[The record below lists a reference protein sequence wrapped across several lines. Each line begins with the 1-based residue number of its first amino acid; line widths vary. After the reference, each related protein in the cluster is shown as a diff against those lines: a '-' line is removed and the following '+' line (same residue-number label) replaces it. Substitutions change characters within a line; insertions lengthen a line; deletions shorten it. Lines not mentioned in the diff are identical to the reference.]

1 MTVTVRTPVLSTRPI
16 ECDVGKL
23 KNDHV
28 DLQQPSRDN
37 KYRLLII
44 FLMKINRERCSNL
57 VSELNVLYSFNQE
70 CFHLC
75 FFVGTDMMWSDFYWL
90 NRIRGWGL
98 YRMWAWHPQ
107 NFSGELR
114 APSLQIPPSNNPRSA
129 TVYYILC
136 WKYKHLAGGI

>member
-1 MTVTVRTPVLSTRPI
+1 MVHISIRSEQSEKTVRNRYSNNDSDSEDTRPI

-57 VSELNVLYSFNQE
+57 VSELVKRFVQLQPRMKLSFMLQE
-70 CFHLC
+70 
-75 FFVGTDMMWSDFYWL
+75 
-90 NRIRGWGL
+90 
-98 YRMWAWHPQ
+98 
-107 NFSGELR
+107 
-114 APSLQIPPSNNPRSA
+114 
-129 TVYYILC
+129 
-136 WKYKHLAGGI
+136 